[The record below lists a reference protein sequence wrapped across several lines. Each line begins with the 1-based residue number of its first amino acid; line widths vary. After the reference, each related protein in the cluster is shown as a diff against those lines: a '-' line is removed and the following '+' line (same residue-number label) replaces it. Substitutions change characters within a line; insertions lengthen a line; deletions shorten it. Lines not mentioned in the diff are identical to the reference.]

1 MQKHLTKSYLKI
13 LNSEK
18 KSDTHAHTP
27 SPDRALCPAFLSEH
41 RVVLLPVD
49 ETVPTES
56 AAHSQTPL
64 YTTDRKT
71 KWIET
76 LVGAENVRMAAIT
89 SEYILNTTKLS
100 LTVQKEHFFKQPHNS
115 RVQEVKIPINLC
127 TKKKSIHLLRQL

>member
-1 MQKHLTKSYLKI
+1 M
-13 LNSEK
+13 
-18 KSDTHAHTP
+18 HTP

-49 ETVPTES
+49 ETVPTEF

-76 LVGAENVRMAAIT
+76 LVGAEKVIMAAIT
-89 SEYILNTTKLS
+89 SEYIRYGDS
-100 LTVQKEHFFKQPHNS
+100 EHNK
-115 RVQEVKIPINLC
+115 
-127 TKKKSIHLLRQL
+127 